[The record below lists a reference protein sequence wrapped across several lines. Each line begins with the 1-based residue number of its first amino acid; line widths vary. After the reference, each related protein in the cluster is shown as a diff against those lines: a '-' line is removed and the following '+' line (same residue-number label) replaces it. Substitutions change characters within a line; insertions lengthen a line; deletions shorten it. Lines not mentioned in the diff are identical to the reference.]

1 MDSIMTLTVK
11 ITQKLSGNQTV
22 TYNGKN
28 KTVSKLQRPQVSAPD
43 RKRPSKTHT
52 RKDSSMTR
60 KPKRTAGDPQT
71 IKALS
76 IKQPWAGLI
85 MAGIKTVENRSWS
98 TMYSGTLAI
107 VSSAKP
113 DKQAMTDMRRKLGR
127 LPDICNVNGAILGT
141 VELTGM
147 LWTADDGVAESDH
160 PRVTQKMLDWWNDDG
175 VGWIVER
182 PKRLPSPIP
191 YKGRLGLYN
200 IPAEFIK
207 TLS

>member
-1 MDSIMTLTVK
+1 MATK
-11 ITQKLSGNQTV
+11 
-22 TYNGKN
+22 
-28 KTVSKLQRPQVSAPD
+28 
-43 RKRPSKTHT
+43 RKA
-52 RKDSSMTR
+52 
-60 KPKRTAGDPQT
+60 RTAGDPQT

-85 MAGIKTVENRSWS
+85 LAGIKTVENRSWS
-98 TMYSGTLAI
+98 TMHSGTLAI

-113 DKQAMTDMRRKLGR
+113 DKHAMEDMRRKLGK

-141 VELTGM
+141 VQLTGM

-160 PRVTQKMLDWWNDDG
+160 PHVTESMLEWWISDS

-182 PKRLPSPIP
+182 PKRLPSPVP

-200 IPAEFIK
+200 IPAE
-207 TLS
+207 LLR